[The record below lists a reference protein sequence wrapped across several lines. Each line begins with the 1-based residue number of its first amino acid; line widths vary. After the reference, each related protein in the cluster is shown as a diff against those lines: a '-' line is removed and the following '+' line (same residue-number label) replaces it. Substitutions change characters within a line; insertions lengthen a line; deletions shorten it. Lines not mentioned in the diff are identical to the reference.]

1 MNLSLKNKEIFIF
14 DWDGTIFDSMD
25 IKVKNFIETL
35 TKLTGS
41 GINDHVFRSRIK
53 FLYEKYSGL
62 PRKILF
68 ENILREVNIKSEL
81 VKYSDFNRNFSRL
94 NKTNLLKAKIFKDA
108 KSFLNLLVKN
118 KRDIF
123 ISSSMPQGELIFFT
137 SKKLN
142 EDLRQNIKGILGTRD
157 NFSKGNSHFEFI
169 ENNTGYKRE
178 RFLFIGDDL
187 YDYKMSRDAE
197 VDFIL
202 INRTLKKCSISNILE
217 INSFNELGG
226 LIDGKV

>member
-1 MNLSLKNKEIFIF
+1 MDLNLKNKEVFIF

-142 EDLRQNIKGILGTRD
+142 EDLRQNIKGILGTRN

>member
-1 MNLSLKNKEIFIF
+1 MDLNLKNKEVFIF

>member
-1 MNLSLKNKEIFIF
+1 MDLNLKNKEVFIF

-123 ISSSMPQGELIFFT
+123 ISSSIPQEELIFFT

-142 EDLRQNIKGILGTRD
+142 EDLRQNIKGILGTRN

-169 ENNTGYKRE
+169 ENNTGYKRDK
-178 RFLFIGDDL
+178 FLFIGDDL
-187 YDYKMSRDAE
+187 YDYKLSRDAE

>member
-1 MNLSLKNKEIFIF
+1 MDLNLKNKKIFIF

-41 GINDHVFRSRIK
+41 GINDHVFRSRVK

-62 PRKILF
+62 PRKTLF
-68 ENILREVNIKSEL
+68 ENILREANIKGNII
-81 VKYSDFNRNFSRL
+81 KYSKFNRDFSRL
-94 NKTNLLKAKIFKDA
+94 NKTNLLKAEVFKDA

-123 ISSSMPQGELIFFT
+123 ISSSMPQEELIFFT
-137 SKKLN
+137 SRKLS
-142 EDLRQNIKGILGTRD
+142 EDLRQNIKGILGTEN
-157 NFSKGNSHFEFI
+157 NFSKGNRHFEFI
-169 ENNTGYKRE
+169 ENNTGYKRDK
-178 RFLFIGDDL
+178 FLFIGDDL
-187 YDYKMSRDAE
+187 YDYKLSRNSE

-202 INRTLKKCSISNILE
+202 INRKLKKCSISNIFE
-217 INSFNELGG
+217 INSFNEMEG
-226 LIDGKV
+226 LISGKV

>member
-25 IKVKNFIETL
+25 IKIGNFIKTL
-35 TKLTGS
+35 SKL
-41 GINDHVFRSRIK
+41 INSKMNDYEFINKIK
-53 FLYEKYSGL
+53 FQYEKYSGL
-62 PRKILF
+62 PRKTLF
-68 ENILREVNIKSEL
+68 KNILREMNIKSEL
-81 VKYSDFNRNFSRL
+81 IKYPDFNRNFSKL

-123 ISSSMPQGELIFFT
+123 ISSSMPQEELIFFT

-142 EDLRQNIKGILGTRD
+142 EDLRQNIKGILGTRN

-169 ENNTGYKRE
+169 ENNTGYKRDK
-178 RFLFIGDDL
+178 FLFIGNDL
-187 YDYKMSRDAE
+187 YDYKLSRDAE

-226 LIDGKV
+226 LINGKV